1 MDNSSPR
8 VVSPLP
14 YYIYD
19 IEVPEKNKNTHSVC
33 KRLTIYAVSI
43 YGGMLLLGITLYKLR

>member
-19 IEVPEKNKNTHSVC
+19 EEVPEKSKRVCTVC
-33 KRLTIYAVSI
+33 KTLTIYAVSI
-43 YGGMLLLGITLYKLR
+43 YGGMLALGMILYKLH